1 MVHAYVPLRAIV
13 LMVLKCSPKMNIK
26 STLSRN
32 SKVVTNGLK
41 LITLKKL
48 TIAEKTSIMT

>member
-41 LITLKKL
+41 LITLKNL